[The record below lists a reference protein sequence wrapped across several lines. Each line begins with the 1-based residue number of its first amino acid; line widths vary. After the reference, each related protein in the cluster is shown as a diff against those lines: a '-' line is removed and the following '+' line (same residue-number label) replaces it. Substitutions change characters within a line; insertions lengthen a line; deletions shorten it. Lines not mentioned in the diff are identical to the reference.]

1 MTWSIFLMILAL
13 SGVVLPLTMTNIN
26 NQPISTLSPN
36 YYLTVAIVFPPS
48 NLPLLQQYVQEH
60 VILNQSQLEKLF
72 VPTQEISKTLSQL
85 RQSNI
90 STTSYMNVI
99 LASGTVSQL
108 ERALNG
114 KFYVYEFNGKR
125 FYEFAGSPVI
135 SNAIVIGTN
144 ITSLILNKP
153 TTFYNITQAVAYNAL
168 RPSQLLNAYNI
179 SWLYVHNITGKGT
192 AIGILDFYGDPY
204 IQEQLQEFDK
214 QYNISNPPFFK
225 IVPIGAYNPN
235 DGISTGWAM
244 EISLDVEY
252 AHIVAPDAGI
262 VLYVANPNVPL
273 PAIIAYIIQQDE
285 VNVLSQS
292 FGIPELYVDL
302 GLIPLSYVNSLMYE
316 YWLGEVEGIT
326 FTAASGDA
334 GGNGYNYFLAPQG
347 SVIFPASIPYVLA
360 VGGSSVYISGNKT
373 METAWSGESVLGA
386 STGGYSTLFPSPWY
400 QAISGFRLV
409 PDVVADA
416 NPYTGAFILYYY
428 NQTYLVGGTSL
439 ATPIVSGII
448 DLMTQDYG
456 KLGFVNSYLYELRN
470 TSTLTP
476 IRFGYNTPYYV
487 NSSELNPVTGLGSI
501 NAGYLYQL
509 LPKVMHSPNIVV
521 AVYNSTYL
529 DGQVVKVV
537 ANITGIKPSSV
548 IGMVYNGSSVVQQFS
563 LSFNGTYWV
572 GEFIAEGS
580 GIEEVVVKAG
590 NLDGS
595 TYVTIGY
602 QARFVFPPIALFS
615 EPESVPIV
623 VQLIYPNG
631 SLVKNPPN
639 LTAIIYKY
647 DQMDNKMSIVS
658 SVQLQRTPVINI
670 SVLGIQIEL
679 GYLTGVYQLPSNIV
693 SGVYFIKIPNVF
705 GFDEFVSGIYILD
718 AIYPPV
724 FTNPVV
730 VSPGQNVTI
739 LAEALAIG
747 SPNVTVSFYNISG
760 DEVYSKPVNAITYQN
775 TLIYITQITLPK
787 LKPGY
792 YYVATKAIYNTSN
805 FTAEGIGVTQI
816 YIAPYSLNVKVR
828 IIPNTSIVYQNQQIY
843 VIANITY
850 PNGTEVKYGSFS
862 AIILPSYL
870 SSQFDNLQ
878 LQYSVPLTYFN
889 GSWIGQL
896 QIPSGSSSNSL
907 GYSTYG
913 ISGYWYVYVEGI
925 SADGIPTSFPAT
937 LNINTLSINPISPSG
952 QFVVLPY
959 VYVHVF
965 NGTIAFNEFID
976 NAVIV
981 GHNATFVNS
990 IIRNLIV
997 DNGSVTLI
1005 NSRALNVSLVNS
1017 QIININSTIGSNV
1030 NYITTIGNNF
1040 AKSRYPSLGNNSI
1053 LVIGVVLD
1061 IITIFILI
1069 LIRVRRKK
1077 FI

>member
-1 MTWSIFLMILAL
+1 MTWSIFLLILAL
-13 SGVVLPLTMTNIN
+13 SDIVLPLTITNIN
-26 NQPISTLSPN
+26 NQSITTLSPN

-48 NLPLLQQYVQEH
+48 NLTLLQQYVQEH
-60 VILNQSQLEKLF
+60 VILNQTQVEKLF
-72 VPTQEISKTLSQL
+72 IPTEEISKTLSQL

-90 STTSYMNVI
+90 SATSYMNVI

-108 ERALNG
+108 EKALNG
-114 KFYVYEFNGKR
+114 KFYVYELNGKR
-125 FYEFAGSPVI
+125 FFEFFGSPVI
-135 SNAIVIGTN
+135 PNAIVIGTN

-153 TTFYNITQAVAYNAL
+153 TTLYNVTQAVAYNAL
-168 RPSQLLNAYNI
+168 KPSQLLYAYNI
-179 SWLYVHNITGKGT
+179 SWLHAHNITGKGT
-192 AIGILDFYGDPY
+192 AIGILDFYGNPY
-204 IQEQLQEFDK
+204 IQQQLQEFDK
-214 QYNISNPPFFK
+214 QYNIPNPPFFK

-235 DGISTGWAM
+235 NGISTGWAM

-252 AHIVAPDAGI
+252 AHVIAPDAGI
-262 VLYVANPNVPL
+262 VLYVANPNIPL
-273 PAIIAYIIQQDE
+273 PAIIAYIVQQDE
-285 VNVLSQS
+285 VNVVSQS

-302 GLIPLSYVNSLMYE
+302 GLIPRSYVNSLMYE
-316 YWLGEVEGIT
+316 YWLGEVEGIS
-326 FTAASGDA
+326 FAAASGDA

-360 VGGSSVYISGNKT
+360 VGGSSVYIGGNKT

-386 STGGYSTLFPSPWY
+386 STGGYSTLFPAPWY
-400 QAISGFRLV
+400 QDSNGFRVV

-448 DLMTQDYG
+448 DLMTQSYG
-456 KLGFVNSYLYELRN
+456 KLGFVNPFLYELRN
-470 TSTLTP
+470 TSALSP
-476 IRFGYNTPYYV
+476 IGFGYNTPYYV

-509 LPKVMHSPNIVV
+509 LPKVIHSSSISVGVNNI
-521 AVYNSTYL
+521 TYL

-537 ANITGIKPSSV
+537 ANITGIRPSSV
-548 IGMVYNGSSVVQQFS
+548 IGIVYNGSSVVQQFS

-572 GEFIAEGS
+572 GEFVAEGS
-580 GIEEVVVKAG
+580 GIEEVIVKAG
-590 NLDGS
+590 NLEGS

-602 QARFVFPPIALFS
+602 QAQFIFPPIALFP
-615 EPESVPIV
+615 EPEPVPIV

-631 SLVKNPPN
+631 SLVRNPSN
-639 LTAIIYKY
+639 LTALIYKY
-647 DQMDNKMSIVS
+647 DQMNNKMSIIS
-658 SVQLQRTPVINI
+658 SVQLQRTSLINLSI
-670 SVLGIQIEL
+670 LGIQIESS
-679 GYLTGVYQLPSNIV
+679 YLTGVYQLPSNII

-718 AIYPPV
+718 AVYPPV

-730 VSPGQNVTI
+730 LSPGQNVTI

-747 SPNVTVSFYNISG
+747 SPNVTVTFYNISG
-760 DEVYSKPVNAITYQN
+760 NKVYSIPVNAITYQN
-775 TLIYITQITLPK
+775 TLLYITQITLPK

-792 YYVATKAIYNTSN
+792 YYVVTKAIYNASN
-805 FTAEGIGVTQI
+805 FTAEGVGLTQI
-816 YIAPYSLNVKVR
+816 YVSPYSLNVKVR
-828 IIPNTSIVYQNQQIY
+828 IIPNNSIVYQNQQIY

-862 AIILPSYL
+862 AIIVPSYL

-878 LQYSVPLTYFN
+878 LQYSVPLTYIN

-896 QIPSGSSSNSL
+896 EIPSGSSTNSL

-913 ISGYWYVYVEGI
+913 ISGYWDVYVEGI
-925 SADGIPTSFPAT
+925 SADGIPTNFPAT
-937 LNINTLSINPISPSG
+937 LDVNTLSINPISPSS

-959 VYVHVF
+959 VYVSVF

-976 NAVIV
+976 KAIVV
-981 GHNATFVNS
+981 GHNATFINS

-997 DNGSVTLI
+997 ENGTVTLI
-1005 NSRALNVSLVNS
+1005 NSKVQNVSLVNS
-1017 QIININSTIGSNV
+1017 EIIKINSTVGNNV
-1030 NYITTIGNNF
+1030 NYITTIGNNH
-1040 AKSRYPSLGNNSI
+1040 AKSSYPSLDSGSI
-1053 LVIGVVLD
+1053 LTIGIVLD
-1061 IITIFILI
+1061 IITIIALI
-1069 LIRVRRKK
+1069 LIKRRKK

>member
-1 MTWSIFLMILAL
+1 MIWSTFLLILTL
-13 SGVVLPLTMTNIN
+13 SGIVLPLIMTNIN
-26 NQPISTLSPN
+26 NQSISTLSPN
-36 YYLTVAIVFPPS
+36 YYLTVAIVFPPN
-48 NLPLLQQYVQEH
+48 NLTLLQQYVQQH
-60 VILNQSQLEKLF
+60 IVLNQSQVEKLF
-72 VPTQEISKTLSQL
+72 IPTEEISRTLSQL
-85 RQSNI
+85 RQLNI
-90 STTSYMNVI
+90 SAASYMNVI
-99 LASGTVSQL
+99 LASGTVSKL
-108 ERALNG
+108 EKVLNG
-114 KFYVYEFNGKR
+114 KFYVYEFDGKK
-125 FYEFAGSPVI
+125 FYEFSGSPVI
-135 SNAIVIGTN
+135 PNAIVIGTN

-153 TTFYNITQAVAYNAL
+153 TTLYNITQAVAYNAL
-168 RPSQLLNAYNI
+168 APSQLLDAYNI
-179 SWLYVHNITGKGT
+179 TWLHAHNITGKGT
-192 AIGILDFYGDPY
+192 VIGVLDFYGDPY
-204 IQEQLQEFDK
+204 IQQQLEEFDK

-235 DGISTGWAM
+235 DGITTGWAM
-244 EISLDVEY
+244 EISLDIEY
-252 AHIVAPDAGI
+252 AHIIAPDAGI
-262 VLYVANPNVPL
+262 VLYVANPNIPL
-273 PAIIAYIIQQDE
+273 PAIIAYIVQQNE

-373 METAWSGESVLGA
+373 IETAWSGESVLGA
-386 STGGYSTLFPSPWY
+386 TTGGYSTLFPAPSY
-400 QAISGFRLV
+400 QGSNGFRLV

-416 NPYTGAFILYYY
+416 NPYTGVFILYYY

-439 ATPIVSGII
+439 ATPVVSGII
-448 DLMTQDYG
+448 DLMTQEYG
-456 KLGFVNSYLYELRN
+456 RLGFVNPYLYELRN
-470 TSTLTP
+470 TSALTP

-509 LPKVMHSPNIVV
+509 LPKVMHSPTIAV

-537 ANITGIKPSSV
+537 ANISGIMPSSV
-548 IGMVYNGSSVVQQFS
+548 IGMVFNGSSVIQQFP

-572 GEFIAEGS
+572 GKFIASGS
-580 GIEEVVVKAG
+580 GIQEVIVKAD
-590 NLDGS
+590 NLEGD

-602 QARFVFPPIALFS
+602 QAQFIFPPIALFPQ
-615 EPESVPIV
+615 PESVPIV

-647 DQMDNKMSIVS
+647 DQIDNKMSIVS
-658 SVQLQRTPVINI
+658 SVLLQRTPVINL
-670 SVLGIQIEL
+670 SVLGIQIQF
-679 GYLTGVYQLPSNIV
+679 GYLTGVYQLPSTIV

-718 AIYPPV
+718 AVYPPI

-739 LAEALAIG
+739 LAEALATG

-760 DEVYSKPVNAITYQN
+760 AEVYSIPVNAITYQN

-792 YYVATKAIYNTSN
+792 YYVVAKAIYNASN
-805 FTAEGIGVTQI
+805 FTAKGIGVTQI
-816 YIAPYSLNVKVR
+816 YVSPYSLNVKVR

-843 VIANITY
+843 IIANITY
-850 PNGTEVKYGSFS
+850 PNGTEVKCGSFS
-862 AIILPSYL
+862 AIIVPSYL

-889 GSWIGQL
+889 GSWIGKL

-937 LNINTLSINPISPSG
+937 LDVNTLSINPLSPSS

-959 VYVHVF
+959 VYVRAF

-976 NAVIV
+976 NAIIV

-997 DNGSVTLI
+997 ENGSVTLI
-1005 NSRALNVSLVNS
+1005 NSRALNVSLINS
-1017 QIININSTIGSNV
+1017 QIIKINSTIGNNV
-1030 NYITTIGNNF
+1030 NYITTIGSNYI
-1040 AKSRYPSLGNNSI
+1040 KSGYLSVGNPI
-1053 LVIGVVLD
+1053 LIIIGVALD
-1061 IITIFILI
+1061 IVTIIILI
-1069 LIRVRRKK
+1069 LIRIRRKK